1 MKHSSHAFGL
11 FVLLMLFIVVP
22 QLSCAPATPA
32 QQGRQ
37 ILEDAAE
44 AMGGLAAL
52 NAIENIDRQG
62 TRQVSSIGHGR
73 LTTEPAWVQPPRP
86 YHPIID
92 FTVPR
97 DLVLNS
103 RGDVVAMSDSTKG
116 GYRDVLG
123 RTLVPADG
131 TDLSLSRREWD
142 RDIARFLVHALGQES
157 TIEGVSETGEGQPT
171 VSVRYIDG
179 VLYKVHVDDATGLIS
194 RVEFTEAHDRFG
206 DLAREWIFSDY
217 RQVGDVQL
225 PFSMTIK
232 DMGMTAR
239 VLEWEEIS
247 INDPLQEDLFEIPES
262 IREAVASFADDMSIR
277 MTATELAKGVYFGET
292 KGMNSMWVEFQDFVL
307 VVEGPNNEK
316 QSLETMRQIKETIG
330 EKPVRYLVTTHS
342 HEDHNGGIR
351 TYAAAGV
358 TIITQERNE
367 KAIRDHLS
375 YSFTLEP
382 DRLAKSPQEPK
393 IELVTDRK
401 TITDGTRTVELLHG
415 EAPHA
420 DGSLLI
426 YLSRERLLFESD
438 LFTILRGQ
446 PGAGE
451 IRPDSQFLYDT
462 VTHAGWRVNQI
473 VPGHGRLIEW
483 KELADG
489 AKSN

>member
-1 MKHSSHAFGL
+1 MKHSSPSFWL
-11 FVLLMLFIVVP
+11 FVLLILLIVVP
-22 QLSCAPATPA
+22 QLSCAPANPA

-37 ILEDAAE
+37 TLEDAAE

-52 NAIENIDRQG
+52 TAIENIDRQG

-73 LTTEPAWVQPPRP
+73 LTTEPAWVQPARP
-86 YHPIID
+86 YHQVID

-97 DLVLNS
+97 DLVFNP

-123 RTLVPADG
+123 RTLVSADG
-131 TDLSLSRREWD
+131 TSLSASRKEWN
-142 RDIARFLVHALGQES
+142 RDISRFLVHALGQGS
-157 TIEGVSETGEGQPT
+157 TIEGVSETGEEQPA
-171 VSVRYIDG
+171 VNVRYIDD
-179 VLYKVHVDDATGLIS
+179 VLYKVYVDDSSGLIS
-194 RVEFTEAHDRFG
+194 KLEFTEAHDRFG

-225 PFSMTIK
+225 PFSMTIE
-232 DMGMTAR
+232 DMGLTAQ
-239 VLEWEEIS
+239 VVEWEEIS
-247 INDPLQEDLFEIPES
+247 VNDPLQEDLFEIPES
-262 IREAVASFADDMSIR
+262 IRETVASLIDDTSIR

-292 KGMNSMWVEFQDFVL
+292 SGMNSMWVEFQDFVL
-307 VVEGPNNEK
+307 VVEAPRNEK

-330 EKPVRYLVTTHS
+330 EKPIRYVVTTHS

-351 TYAAAGV
+351 TYAAEGV

-367 KAIRDHLS
+367 NAIRDHLS
-375 YSFTLEP
+375 YPYTLEP
-382 DRLAKSPQEPK
+382 DRLAQSPREPK

-401 TITDGTRTVELLHG
+401 TITDGTRTVELLHL

-420 DGSLLI
+420 DGTLLI
-426 YLSRERLLFESD
+426 YLPRERLLFESD

-446 PGAGE
+446 NGPGA
-451 IRPDSQFLYDT
+451 IRPDAQLLYDT
-462 VTHAGWRVNQI
+462 VTQAGWRVNQI
-473 VPGHGRLIEW
+473 VPGHGRLIQW